1 MICCGQERN
10 SLYCP
15 DCGSPIVDE
24 SPLGSLLLY
33 LMKAKRKA
41 EAQARGARQFA
52 EQARK
57 PDEPVHSRHA
67 SEIVKKEAFVRKWK
81 TWADELRKIIATV
94 FFISFLL
101 NTEPV
106 AQ

>member
-1 MICCGQERN
+1 MLCCGRERN

-33 LMKAKRKA
+33 LMKAQRKA
-41 EAQARGARQFA
+41 EAQSRSALEFA

-67 SEIVKKEAFVRKWK
+67 SEIAKKKAFVRKWT
-81 TWADELRKIIATV
+81 TWANELRKLIVNQKNKSEGSA
-94 FFISFLL
+94 
-101 NTEPV
+101 
-106 AQ
+106 